1 MKPDPTTYQ
10 QFVTDIKNRIRHAQ
24 YLALKKVNKE
34 LISLYWDIGRSIKEK
49 QEAEG
54 WGKSIVE
61 KLSMDLQKEFP
72 GMSGFST
79 RNLWLMRQFF
89 ETYSNDE
96 NLQPMV
102 AEIGWSHN
110 TLILNKCNNKLERE
124 FYIRMTRKYGW
135 TKNVLKHQI
144 EGNAYAHA
152 MSSQNNFDTQ
162 LPEKY
167 KHQAVLAMK
176 DEYHFGFLELTEKH
190 SEHELEQAIL
200 QNIRRFLTEMGGD
213 FGFIANQY
221 RLVVEQQEYFIDL
234 LLFHRRL
241 QSLVAIELKVGDFS
255 PEYAGKM
262 QFYLS
267 VLNDTQKLEHE
278 NPAIGIIVCKTKSRT
293 VVEYAL
299 KESNQPM
306 GVASYSMHSQ
316 LPKQWEKLL
325 PTPEQISKN
334 LKWIENEFND

>member
-1 MKPDPTTYQ
+1 MKLDSPTYQ
-10 QFVTDIKNRIRHAQ
+10 QFFADIKDRIRNAQ

-54 WGKSIVE
+54 WGKSVVE

-72 GMSGFST
+72 GIRGFSQA
-79 RNLWLMRQFF
+79 NLWRMRSFYM
-89 ETYSNDE
+89 TYHQAE
-96 NLQPMV
+96 NLALMV
-102 AEIGWSHN
+102 REIGWSHN
-110 TLILNKCNNKLERE
+110 VLIMEKCADMLECE
-124 FYIRMTRKYGW
+124 FYIRMTRKYSW

-152 MSSQNNFDTQ
+152 MTSQNNFDTQ

-167 KHQAVLAMK
+167 KQQAVLAMK

-213 FGFIANQY
+213 FSFIANQY

-316 LPKQWEKLL
+316 LPKHWEKLL

-334 LKWIENEFND
+334 LKWIENEFNV

>member
-1 MKPDPTTYQ
+1 MKPNPTAYQ
-10 QFVTDIKNRIRHAQ
+10 KFVTDIKNRIRHAQ
-24 YLALKKVNKE
+24 YQALKKVNKE

-72 GMSGFST
+72 GISGFST

-89 ETYSNDE
+89 ATYSNDE
-96 NLQPMV
+96 DLQPMV

-110 TLILNKCNNKLERE
+110 TLIFSKCNKKLERE

-144 EGNAYAHA
+144 EGNAYANA
-152 MSSQNNFDTQ
+152 MTGQTNFEKHLSDT
-162 LPEKY
+162 Y
-167 KHQAVLAMK
+167 KKQAVLAVK
-176 DEYHFGFLELTEKH
+176 DEYQFDFLELTEKH

-213 FGFIANQY
+213 FSFIANQY

-278 NPAIGIIVCKTKSRT
+278 NPAIGIIVCKTKNRT

-316 LPKQWEKLL
+316 LPKHWEKLL
-325 PTPEQISKN
+325 PTPDQISKN
-334 LKWIENEFND
+334 LKWIENEFNE

>member
-1 MKPDPTTYQ
+1 MKPDSPTYQ
-10 QFVTDIKNRIRHAQ
+10 QFVADIKDRIRHAQ
-24 YLALKKVNKE
+24 YQALKKVNKE
-34 LISLYWDIGRSIKEK
+34 LLSLYWDIGRSIKEK

-110 TLILNKCNNKLERE
+110 TLILSMCNNNLERE

-152 MSSQNNFDTQ
+152 MTSQNNFDTQ
-162 LPEKY
+162 LPDKY
-167 KHQAVLAMK
+167 RQQAVLAMK

-190 SEHELEQAIL
+190 SEHELEQSIL

-213 FGFIANQY
+213 FSFIANQY
-221 RLVVEQQEYFIDL
+221 RLIVEQQEYFIDL

-299 KESNQPM
+299 KESHQPM

-334 LKWIENEFND
+334 LKWIENEFNE

>member
-1 MKPDPTTYQ
+1 MKPDSPTYQ
-10 QFVTDIKNRIRHAQ
+10 NFLANIKNRIRNAQ
-24 YLALKKVNKE
+24 YQALKKVNQE

-61 KLSMDLQKEFP
+61 KLSTDLQKEFP
-72 GMSGFST
+72 GIRGFSQA
-79 RNLWLMRQFF
+79 NLWRMRSFYI
-89 ETYSNDE
+89 TYHQSE
-96 NLQPMV
+96 NLAPMV
-102 AEIGWSHN
+102 REIGWSHN
-110 TLILNKCNNKLERE
+110 VLIVEKCTDMLERE

-152 MSSQNNFDTQ
+152 MTNPQTRGCNPLLIEGKAYAHAMTGQNSFDTQ
-162 LPEKY
+162 L
-167 KHQAVLAMK
+167 
-176 DEYHFGFLELTEKH
+176 
-190 SEHELEQAIL
+190 
-200 QNIRRFLTEMGGD
+200 
-213 FGFIANQY
+213 
-221 RLVVEQQEYFIDL
+221 
-234 LLFHRRL
+234 
-241 QSLVAIELKVGDFS
+241 

-267 VLNDTQKLEHE
+267 VLNDTHKLEHE
-278 NPAIGIIVCKTKSRT
+278 NPAIGIIVCKTKNRT

-299 KESNQPM
+299 KESKQPM

-316 LPKQWEKLL
+316 LPKHWEKLL

-334 LKWIENEFND
+334 LKWIENEFNE

>member
-1 MKPDPTTYQ
+1 MKPDSTAYQ
-10 QFVTDIKNRIRHAQ
+10 IFVADIKNRIRHAQ
-24 YLALKKVNKE
+24 YQALKKVNKE
-34 LISLYWDIGRSIKEK
+34 LLSLYWDIGLSIKEK
-49 QEAEG
+49 QESEG

-61 KLSMDLQKEFP
+61 QLSMDLQKEFP
-72 GMSGFST
+72 GMRGFSQA
-79 RNLWLMRQFF
+79 NLWRMRSFYM
-89 ETYSNDE
+89 TYHQAE
-96 NLQPMV
+96 NLAPLV
-102 AEIGWSHN
+102 REIGWSHN
-110 TLILNKCNNKLERE
+110 LLIMEKCTDMLERE

-144 EGNAYAHA
+144 EGNAYANA
-152 MSSQNNFDTQ
+152 MTGQTNFEKHLPDT
-162 LPEKY
+162 Y
-167 KHQAVLAMK
+167 KKQAVLAVK
-176 DEYHFGFLELTEKH
+176 DEYQFDFLELTEKH

-200 QNIRRFLTEMGGD
+200 QNIRSFLTEMGGE
-213 FGFIANQY
+213 FSFIANQY
-221 RLVVEQQEYFIDL
+221 RLTVEHQEYFIDL

-241 QSLVAIELKVGDFS
+241 QSLVAIELKVGDFL

-278 NPAIGIIVCKTKSRT
+278 NPAIGIIVCKTKNRT

-306 GVASYSMHSQ
+306 GVASYNMHSQ

-325 PTPEQISKN
+325 PTPEQISNN